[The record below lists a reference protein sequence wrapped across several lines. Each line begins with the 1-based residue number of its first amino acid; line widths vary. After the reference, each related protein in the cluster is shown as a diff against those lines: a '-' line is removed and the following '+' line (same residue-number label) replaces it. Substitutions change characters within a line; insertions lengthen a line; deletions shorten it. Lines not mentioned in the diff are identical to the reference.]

1 MVYTSLLRRR
11 TLTSKQLFSAFL
23 GLLFCTIFSHSAFAA
38 GDDMSQIAQ
47 NISASTTQLPAVIAG
62 FAYLSGLL
70 MGITAVFKTVDHV
83 SNPVQ
88 TPIRVPIIRFIIGGA
103 LFSLPIIT
111 EAVITTINGGTTGGF
126 EYNAGIVGSISGLF
140 GIVGYVPG
148 VGGNFNSILSS
159 IIFSTTRVPALIAT
173 VAYLLGMLITVSA
186 LYKTRDHVEDP
197 DRVPLKDAVIRY
209 ITAGALL
216 ALPTTFDAMYNTI
229 NGSGMGTFGTIA
241 TILGGAGWFNST
253 QVGTIFTGFS
263 GCTGVV
269 AITADL
275 GAVICKTLASSMAL
289 PGFLTAVAYFI
300 GLVLGVW
307 AILKI
312 RDHVNN
318 PSQTAL
324 SEGISRL
331 VAAGAFFALPVVTM
345 AMAYSITPNTVAL
358 QAIDQA
364 NTGFTG
370 PAPTCGTANS
380 LDQAMVCF
388 MDDILG
394 PSHVLLNFFC
404 FCAGTIFIMIGISR
418 LTKSAQEGARGPGGI
433 GTLSTFIIGGLLM
446 SATTILRAISS
457 SLFTGVGISGRTAT
471 TANLAYTGTMSAAET
486 AAAYNV
492 INAVLK
498 FMIVIGMISFVR
510 GLFIMRDVSEGSQG
524 ASTMAGMTHI
534 IGGALAVNLGP
545 LLNAVQTTLGITAFG
560 VTFS

>member
-1 MVYTSLLRRR
+1 M
-11 TLTSKQLFSAFL
+11 
-23 GLLFCTIFSHSAFAA
+23 
-38 GDDMSQIAQ
+38 
-47 NISASTTQLPAVIAG
+47 QLPAMIAG

-70 MGITAVFKTVDHV
+70 MGVTAVFKTVDHV

-88 TPIRVPIIRFIIGGA
+88 TPIRVPVIRFLIGGA
-103 LFSLPIIT
+103 LFALPIIT
-111 EAVITTINGGTTGGF
+111 EAAVTTINGGVTSGF
-126 EYNAGIVGSISGLF
+126 DYDAGIVGSISGLF
-140 GIVGYVPG
+140 GILGYIPG
-148 VGGNFNSILSS
+148 IGGNFNSILSS
-159 IIFSTTRVPALIAT
+159 LIFSTSQVPALVAT
-173 VAYLLGMLITVSA
+173 VAYLLGMLLTVSA

-197 DRVPLKDAVIRY
+197 ERVPLKDAVIRY
-209 ITAGALL
+209 LTAGALL
-216 ALPTTFDAMYNTI
+216 ALPTMFDTMYNAI
-229 NGSGMGTFGTIA
+229 NGSGMGAFGTIS

-253 QVGTIFTGFS
+253 QIGSIFTGFS

-269 AITADL
+269 AITADV
-275 GAVICKTLASSMAL
+275 GSVICKVLASSMAL

-300 GLVLGVW
+300 GLILGVW

-318 PSQTAL
+318 PAQTAL
-324 SEGISRL
+324 SEGVSRL
-331 VAAGAFFALPVVTM
+331 IAAGAFFALPVVTM
-345 AMAYSITPNTVAL
+345 AMAFSITPNTVAL
-358 QAIDQA
+358 QALDRA

-433 GTLSTFIIGGLLM
+433 GTLSTFVVGGLLM

-457 SLFTGVGISGRTAT
+457 SLFSGVGITGRTAT

-545 LLNAVQTTLGITAFG
+545 LLNAIQTTLGITAFG